1 LNAHVWICILYNNI
15 DPEINAFRA
24 SSLKKSG
31 RPIKWSRDDMRE
43 AIKEVSLQHKRTI
56 RRLAKV
62 LEVPKT
68 TVHRIKQDRLANVI
82 VPHSNTVKPYLTDHN
97 KLSRFG
103 QAEDHLSRQT
113 GRFKDMAEWVHVDEK
128 RFFITEAELHLYL
141 ASGELPPVRR
151 VKHKSHIEK
160 IMFLAAVARPR
171 FNAQ

>member
-1 LNAHVWICILYNNI
+1 
-15 DPEINAFRA
+15 
-24 SSLKKSG
+24 
-31 RPIKWSRDDMRE
+31 MRE

-128 RFFITEAELHLYL
+128 WFFITEAELHLYL